1 MVAPDQST
9 DQWRSASPRGPVFVD
24 TSGQRLRRVKLFG
37 LGTLGLVAGYVVLLL
52 VAFTGGS
59 DVAAPLLPL
68 PAPPAARDLQ
78 SFPEAPAPVAPAS
91 TAAGLQAGER
101 PPADPPAQAAVQA
114 PVTDALAPAGPA
126 SAFPPARPVP
136 TGARQPAALG
146 AAPVPSSTPT
156 PPAPGMSGTSPG
168 QARRSSP
175 PPHP

>member
-9 DQWRSASPRGPVFVD
+9 DQWRSASPRGPVLVD
-24 TSGQRLRRVKLFG
+24 TSGQRLRRVKLIG

-59 DVAAPLLPL
+59 DVAAPFLPL
-68 PAPPAARDLQ
+68 PAPPAARDVQ

-91 TAAGLQAGER
+91 PAAGLQVGER
-101 PPADPPAQAAVQA
+101 PPADPPAQAAVRE
-114 PVTDALAPAGPA
+114 PVTDAQAPGPA
-126 SAFPPARPVP
+126 SAFPLAPLVP
-136 TGARQPAALG
+136 TGARQPAAPG